1 MIDIS
6 IYTPV
11 YNGGAFIKRCIDSVL
26 SQEFSGTWEW
36 IIVDDGS
43 TDNTVELIKSYN
55 DDRIKVIECEHR
67 GIVDASNTALDN
79 CQGKYCARIDADD
92 EMMPNRLQT
101 QFDFMEQ
108 NKQYGITC
116 GKAQIIFSKSVN
128 KTKYCGEVFFQTLL
142 DKCPIVHSTIMM
154 LNSLKLRYDKKWE
167 YAEDNELWMRFTY
180 NGGKIYLIDKTLSKW
195 YQHNGQITTSKRFIS
210 LNTLRKVKWYYLRKK
225 YENKPIFAQFKA

>member
-116 GKAQIIFSKSVN
+116 GLSYLIHG
-128 KTKYCGEVFFQTLL
+128 KYDRKQGLKDKEVTLPMF
-142 DKCPIVHSTIMM
+142 KINYPITHSTVMM
-154 LNSLKLRYDKKWE
+154 RNELGLRYSKKYEW
-167 YAEDNELWMRFTY
+167 AEDLEFYIRYLTE
-180 NGGKIYLIDKTLSKW
+180 GGKIYSIGELFAKW
-195 YQHNGQITTSKRFIS
+195 YTHPHQICQSKRDIAHKMM
-210 LNTLRKVKWYYLRKK
+210 KVVREDYFGK
-225 YENKPIFAQFKA
+225 FFFFK

>member
-11 YNGGAFIKRCIDSVL
+11 YNGGTFITRCIDSVL
-26 SQEFSGTWEW
+26 SQEFNGTWEW

-116 GKAQIIFSKSVN
+116 GLSYLVD
-128 KTKYCGEVFFQTLL
+128 GESNIKQGLKDKEVTLPMFKL
-142 DKCPIVHSTIMM
+142 NYPITHSTVMM
-154 LNSLKLRYDKKWE
+154 RSELGLRYSKKYEW
-167 YAEDNELWMRFTY
+167 AEDLEFYVRYLTE
-180 NGGKIYLIDKTLSKW
+180 GGKIFSIGALFAKW
-195 YQHNGQITTSKRFIS
+195 YTHPHQICQSKRDIAHKMMKAVREDYFGK
-210 LNTLRKVKWYYLRKK
+210 L
-225 YENKPIFAQFKA
+225 FFFK

>member
-11 YNGGAFIKRCIDSVL
+11 YNGGEFIKRCIDSVL

-43 TDNTVELIKSYN
+43 TDDTVELIKSYN
-55 DDRIKVIECEHR
+55 DDRIKVIECEHK

-92 EMMPNRLQT
+92 EMMPNRLQV

-108 NKQYGITC
+108 NPQYGITC
-116 GKAQIIFSKSVN
+116 GKAKMVLKKHEIETRIV
-128 KTKYCGEVFFQTLL
+128 GELTHNVIL
-142 DKCPIVHSTIMM
+142 KRYPITHSTVM
-154 LNSLKLRYDKKWE
+154 LRNDLNLRYDKEWE
-167 YAEDNELWMRFTY
+167 YAEDNELWMRYTQDGQTIF
-180 NGGKIYLIDKTLSKW
+180 LIDSLFCTW
-195 YQHNGQITTSKRFIS
+195 YKNPQSITTAKSEEA
-210 LNTLRKVKWYYLRKK
+210 RKK
-225 YENKPIFAQFKA
+225 LHRLKWHYRAKKSNIHFNLFKKQ

>member
-11 YNGGAFIKRCIDSVL
+11 YNGSEFIKRCIDSVL

-43 TDNTVELIKSYN
+43 TDDTVELIKSYN
-55 DDRIKVIECEHR
+55 DDRIKVIECEHK

-92 EMMPNRLQT
+92 EMMPNRLQV

-108 NKQYGITC
+108 NPQYGITC
-116 GKAQIIFSKSVN
+116 GLSNVISTPRNTVRGMKDMEITAFMLTTN
-128 KTKYCGEVFFQTLL
+128 Y
-142 DKCPIVHSTIMM
+142 PITHSTIMLRND
-154 LNSLKLRYDKKWE
+154 LNLRYDKEWE
-167 YAEDNELWMRFTY
+167 WAEDVALYLQYVT
-180 NGGKIYLIDKTLSKW
+180 NGGHIWSIGEYFANW
-195 YQHNGQITTSKRFIS
+195 YTHNGQICSALKSESDRVRYKLQRFYF
-210 LNTLRKVKWYYLRKK
+210 NKK
-225 YENKPIFAQFKA
+225 